1 MRKVLISLVLAVSVS
16 FSSFAVTI
24 FYDNF
29 DANLSRLNG
38 WKESSSTY
46 VTRYTGSYKIG
57 TAAMQIKYNANVM
70 AYINVSPYKDMR
82 LSFKMAKYSLET
94 GEKLLCQYMTG
105 TTWVTAATLANT
117 ASSGVYNSYTVSIPL
132 ATTLKIR
139 FILNGTATDD
149 YGYVDEVKLIG
160 NRK

>member
-16 FSSFAVTI
+16 FGSFAVTI

-29 DANLSRLNG
+29 DANLPRLNG

-57 TAAMQIKYNANVM
+57 SAAMQLKKSSNAV

-105 TTWVTAATLANT
+105 TKWVTAATLTNT
-117 ASSGVYNSYTVSIPL
+117 AKSGVYYSYTVSIPT

-139 FILNGTATDD
+139 FILNGSATND